1 MATKKQNRSVFFID
15 EGDVE
20 TGVKIVLGAG
30 GGQLQAPHSFMGG
43 GNNQQ
48 LPAPPPAPSIT
59 PPVERRAR
67 REVRN
72 IFRKF
77 NASSSISQMGKL
89 FNKVYHIN
97 GEKIQLSS
105 IVLFIRNRLQE
116 TKKVGKKTDQKLIFF
131 FL

>member
-1 MATKKQNRSVFFID
+1 MSLTEAKEYHVSHSNIDRPLTHIYNCRVAWLLKNKIVVFFFID

-48 LPAPPPAPSIT
+48 LPAPLPAPSIT

-67 REVRN
+67 REVR
-72 IFRKF
+72 
-77 NASSSISQMGKL
+77 
-89 FNKVYHIN
+89 
-97 GEKIQLSS
+97 
-105 IVLFIRNRLQE
+105 RNTL
-116 TKKVGKKTDQKLIFF
+116 
-131 FL
+131 